1 MKPCRKYRKPIALLS
16 IDGLD
21 SNQTAE
27 VTNHLEQCESCRCY
41 HKEISLVTQ
50 RLTSME
56 TLGSPASRRRVGR
69 VRELS
74 GGTPVI
80 PRWRFALP
88 ALTAVALTI
97 LVLSALTRHSV
108 VRSKLPAQTQA
119 VPIQNA
125 PTDLLPT
132 IRNYRAIANESL
144 DGFDALLTQQARRPV
159 PRLPSFSERT
169 LALLSTAE

>member
-108 VRSKLPAQTQA
+108 VR
-119 VPIQNA
+119 
-125 PTDLLPT
+125 
-132 IRNYRAIANESL
+132 
-144 DGFDALLTQQARRPV
+144 
-159 PRLPSFSERT
+159 
-169 LALLSTAE
+169 